1 METWTH
7 NCLQWPQTRVHKI
20 VPRNRHRTHYTCSE
34 VCREECKRGLIKLIA
49 FSLLVHCGGSSSR
62 SNFRSNCTE
71 ALAFTEAD
79 NEAAC
84 AHHHQH
90 SVGYGLGT
98 KMETFIFVWNSLL
111 CLPLLPNSISHD
123 SASTN
128 IAFLRK
134 TKKRWKNKA
143 KRRVLIWSLKDDR
156 KEEEL
161 EEEERHGCLGAPFC
175 LQYHI
180 SASKVFSSVNG
191 SSSSSSEELEN

>member
-1 METWTH
+1 MIHMINGNMDT
-7 NCLQWPQTRVHKI
+7 QWSAMATNSCAQDSAQAQAQGQAL
-20 VPRNRHRTHYTCSE
+20 HYTCSE

-62 SNFRSNCTE
+62 SNFRFNCTE

-84 AHHHQH
+84 AHHHHQH

-98 KMETFIFVWNSLL
+98 KMETFISVWNSLL

-128 IAFLRK
+128 TAFPIR
-134 TKKRWKNKA
+134 KKR
-143 KRRVLIWSLKDDR
+143 
-156 KEEEL
+156 
-161 EEEERHGCLGAPFC
+161 
-175 LQYHI
+175 
-180 SASKVFSSVNG
+180 
-191 SSSSSSEELEN
+191 